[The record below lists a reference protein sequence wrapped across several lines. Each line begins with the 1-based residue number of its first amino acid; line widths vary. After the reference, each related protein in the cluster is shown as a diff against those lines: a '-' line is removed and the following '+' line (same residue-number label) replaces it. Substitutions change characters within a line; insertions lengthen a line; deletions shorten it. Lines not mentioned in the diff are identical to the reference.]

1 MNRRVR
7 QIIQSIFSKKAL
19 SILLTVS
26 LCASVS
32 SCKTEPAQSTTTESE
47 TTVTTTTETTEE
59 TTTTTTTET
68 SETTTDTEPTSPFS
82 KRIAY
87 RLFPGT
93 NDGMTIDMNVNID
106 DYITKDGDKEIFEL
120 YRLASDLGWRE
131 KGVYTYDDYVTAM
144 AENPDQ
150 TKIGHSNWFEYK
162 YGDHRAVF
170 TISEYI
176 EDIKDF
182 NSRQVSWI
190 SFEYLKNDFGIA
202 YFDDAGSNF
211 GHGKVLFGFKK
222 HYNKLCYYVSGQN
235 CVCSREDAIIMA
247 YGLWF
252 FSVNPDDCTTYRN
265 DFQRFNTK
273 KGIQIS

>member
-1 MNRRVR
+1 MNKKAR

-59 TTTTTTTET
+59 ATTTTTET
-68 SETTTDTEPTSPFS
+68 SETTTETEPTSPFS
-82 KRIAY
+82 KRVAY
-87 RLFPGT
+87 RLYIGNP
-93 NDGMTIDMNVNID
+93 NSMTIDMNVNID
-106 DYITKDGDKEIFEL
+106 DYITKDGDKEIFDL

-131 KGVYTYDDYVTAM
+131 KGVYTYDDYVAAM
-144 AENPDQ
+144 AENPEQ

-176 EDIKDF
+176 EDVKGF
-182 NSRQVSWI
+182 GKPQVSWI
-190 SFEYLKNDFGIA
+190 SFEYLKNDLGLS
-202 YFDDAGSNF
+202 YFDDAGSNPA
-211 GHGKVLFGFKK
+211 HAKALLGFQK
-222 HYNKLCYYVSGQN
+222 HYGKLCYYINGQK
-235 CVCSREDAIIMA
+235 CVCSRDDAIVIA
-247 YGLWF
+247 YGLWYYT
-252 FSVNPDDCTTYRN
+252 VTPDNTEDYVKEFRK
-265 DFQRFNTK
+265 RFTSK
-273 KGIQIS
+273 KGITII